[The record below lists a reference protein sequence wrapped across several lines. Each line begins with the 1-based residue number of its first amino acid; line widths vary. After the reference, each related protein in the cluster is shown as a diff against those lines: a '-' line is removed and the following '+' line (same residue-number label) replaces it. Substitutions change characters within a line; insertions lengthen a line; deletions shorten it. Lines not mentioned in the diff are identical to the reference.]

1 MNHGTTT
8 LAFKFRHGVI
18 VAVDSR
24 ASAGRYLGKW
34 GSLSLKIHKMIWKHY
49 AFTFG
54 EGNNDPISYYPAT
67 IKVVQLPVKCPNIT
81 QQVCRRVEICFSR
94 WLLLIFIHF
103 LQYCKRRLEPPF

>member
-1 MNHGTTT
+1 M
-8 LAFKFRHGVI
+8 
-18 VAVDSR
+18 AVDSR

-54 EGNNDPISYYPAT
+54 EGNNDPISYCPAT

-81 QQVCRRVEICFSR
+81 QQVCKEGRD
-94 WLLLIFIHF
+94 LLLHVVNLNFYTF
-103 LQYCKRRLEPPF
+103 PTVL